1 MKTVFY
7 YEPITETVANNG
19 SERLGAKSITK
30 MWTDENQSMKIEVT
44 MAGKTIIEAK
54 EKLLNFLSG
63 SGKNKIVELKC
74 AFHFCGKAVVDFL
87 KPFYVSK
94 PFKSGF
100 QFETND
106 NYYVVW
112 LNFEEIEKH
121 YNEVILPDENLDVDF
136 WSREC
141 VPGTMNHSKISM
153 RNAKKIGLL
162 LEISQKIDITSQ
174 RNQAM
179 TICNLS
185 EKYGCNPVQLI
196 NRYL

>member
-7 YEPITETVANNG
+7 YEPITESVANNH
-19 SERLGAKSITK
+19 SERLGSKSITK
-30 MWTDENQSMKIEVT
+30 MWTEENPLIKIEVT
-44 MAGKTIIEAK
+44 MAGKTIVESK

-63 SGKNKIVELKC
+63 NGKNKIVELKC
-74 AFHFCGKAVVDFL
+74 EFHFCGKDVVNFL

-100 QFETND
+100 EFETND
-106 NYYVVW
+106 THYVAWV
-112 LNFEEIEKH
+112 NFEEIEKH
-121 YNEVILPDENLDVDF
+121 YNEVILPDENSDLDF

-141 VPGTMNHSKISM
+141 VPGTMDHSKISM

-179 TICNLS
+179 TICNLAHRHD
-185 EKYGCNPVQLI
+185 CNPVQLI
-196 NRYL
+196 NKYL

>member
-7 YEPITETVANNG
+7 YEPITETVANNH
-19 SERLGAKSITK
+19 SERLGAKAITK
-30 MWTDENQSMKIEVT
+30 IWTDENKSMKIEVT
-44 MAGKTIIEAK
+44 MAGKTIVEAK

-63 SGKNKIVELKC
+63 NGKNKIVELNC
-74 AFHFCGKAVVDFL
+74 EFHLCGKDVVDFF

-94 PFKSGF
+94 LFKSGF

-106 NYYVVW
+106 EYYIAW
-112 LNFEEIEKH
+112 INFEEIEKQ
-121 YNEVILPDENLDVDF
+121 YNEVILPNENSNFNF

-196 NRYL
+196 NKYL